1 MYVSSLDYYERR
13 AAEYDQTS
21 WEHPNGDPRLGEK
34 VRDALA
40 SLPPMATLDI
50 GCGTGYLSRWL
61 PGEVTLLDG
70 SEAMLAIAAW
80 RLPGAHVVIAQV
92 PPLPFAS
99 GSFGRAFAANLY
111 GHLPAVARAEL
122 IQEMRRVADEIVILE
137 QLAEDGRFREG
148 PEDRELLDGSRMT
161 VHKCYFTVDQLLR
174 EMGGG
179 EVLMDGP
186 VLAMIKAG
194 QPPR

>member
-1 MYVSSLDYYERR
+1 LDYYERR

-21 WEHPNGDPRLGEK
+21 WEHPEGDPRLGEK
-34 VRDALA
+34 VRDALV
-40 SLPPMATLDI
+40 SLPPVATLDI
-50 GCGTGYLSRWL
+50 GCGTGYVSRWL
-61 PGEVTLLDG
+61 PGELMLLDA
-70 SEAMLAIAAW
+70 SAAMLSIAAR
-80 RLPGAHVVIAQV
+80 RLPGARVVIAQV
-92 PPLPFAS
+92 PPLPFGG

-111 GHLPAVARAEL
+111 GHLPSGARADL
-122 IQEMRRVADEIVILE
+122 VQEMRRVADEIVILD
-137 QLAEDGRFREG
+137 QLADDGRFREG

-186 VLAMIKAG
+186 VLAMIRAG